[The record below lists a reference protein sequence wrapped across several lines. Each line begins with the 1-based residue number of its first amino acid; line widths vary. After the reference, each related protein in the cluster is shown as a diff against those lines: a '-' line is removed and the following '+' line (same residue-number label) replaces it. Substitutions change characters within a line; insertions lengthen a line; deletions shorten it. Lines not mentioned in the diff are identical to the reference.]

1 MADNMK
7 SAIKM
12 AWEHGGADFQS
23 RFDKSTGQAE
33 QMKEGALTRPMNIF
47 EALAILE
54 SAVLECKKRN
64 VNTPDATEALDLLAP
79 YFRPNLVVAQF
90 RHHIARDND
99 HEKEGQRQV
108 LRATFPSIRNSV
120 KELIGTEMDALAR
133 DFPDM
138 HDMEVKNA
146 IEYLAREYDRLGEP
160 WVFNSAPTET

>member
-1 MADNMK
+1 
-7 SAIKM
+7 
-12 AWEHGGADFQS
+12 
-23 RFDKSTGQAE
+23 
-33 QMKEGALTRPMNIF
+33 MNIF

-54 SAVLECKKRN
+54 SAVLECKKRS
-64 VNTPDATEALDLLAP
+64 VNTPEATEALDLLAP
-79 YFRPNLVVAQF
+79 YVRPKLVVAQF
-90 RHHIARDND
+90 RHHIARERDND
-99 HEKEGQRQV
+99 HEKEGQCQV

-120 KELIGTEMDALAR
+120 KELIGTEMDELAR

>member
-1 MADNMK
+1 
-7 SAIKM
+7 
-12 AWEHGGADFQS
+12 
-23 RFDKSTGQAE
+23 
-33 QMKEGALTRPMNIF
+33 MNIF

-64 VNTPDATEALDLLAP
+64 VNTPEATEALDLLAP
-79 YFRPNLVVAQF
+79 YVKPKLVVAQF

-99 HEKEGQRQV
+99 HD
-108 LRATFPSIRNSV
+108 LRATFPWIRNSV

-146 IEYLAREYDRLGEP
+146 LEYLARERQARRAVG
-160 WVFNSAPTET
+160 F